1 MVTVFDNEYRC
12 ASFTNTVN
20 GVRVAG
26 DLKINK
32 ENQLE
37 YFNGTFY
44 AEDKMVGSVNS
55 FLDGPMDGEKEM
67 KLNYNSIDMD
77 YQMDIFALVKSVL
90 EDIKNDFL
98 SIETAEKF

>member
-1 MVTVFDNEYRC
+1 MTTVFDNEYRC

-20 GVRVAG
+20 GVRISG

-44 AEDKMVGSVNS
+44 ADEQMVGSVNS
-55 FLDGPMDGEKEM
+55 FMDGPMDGEKEM

-77 YQMDIFALVKSVL
+77 YHMDIFTLVKSVL
-90 EDIKNDFL
+90 GDIEKDFL
-98 SIETAEKF
+98 GVNTEKI